1 MKEKLLNEFKK
12 LKIKNLQKLNE
23 YIDFCLQNNQNE
35 RIQGKTSYHHIL
47 PNKLFPEYSNLTNNK
62 WNGSHLFYSDHYY
75 SHFLFTEAIDDYSQL
90 YAFCAMHNKDIKNDR
105 ISKNNLISPE
115 EFQLKMEERSKKHS
129 YYLTKINDD
138 GTSIASTAAL
148 KAAETMKNGI
158 RESAEKKRIETITK
172 PIIINGIETTICKE
186 KNRKSLLTKRKI
198 IIIDGVETTIEKEAA
213 KKSRETQT
221 KYGPKFNIYHINGKL
236 ISENVPLRKV
246 RELSQSLE
254 FKTKEDYLGKTKRSK
269 ITLNIHNRLHLIG
282 YYVEKI

>member
-1 MKEKLLNEFKK
+1 
-12 LKIKNLQKLNE
+12 
-23 YIDFCLQNNQNE
+23 
-35 RIQGKTSYHHIL
+35 
-47 PNKLFPEYSNLTNNK
+47 
-62 WNGSHLFYSDHYY
+62 
-75 SHFLFTEAIDDYSQL
+75 
-90 YAFCAMHNKDIKNDR
+90 MHNKDIKNDR
-105 ISKNNLISPE
+105 ISKNDLISPE

-129 YYLTKINDD
+129 DYLTKINDD
-138 GTSIASTAAL
+138 GTSIASVAAL

-186 KNRKSLLTKRKI
+186 KNRKGLLTKRKI

-221 KYGPKFNIYHINGKL
+221 KYGSKFNIYHINGKL